1 MARRS
6 RPGAHGVHHQWAEH
20 SGDNALAHTPSFN
33 QLTARGPSP
42 HDRVPVRPGMLAAD
56 PGDGR
61 VDDPVREGPCD
72 VREQVQ
78 HALEEVKPRLRGW
91 LHAMTAPLSVVAGAI
106 LVALSPTPAIR
117 IGSAIFAL
125 SAVILFT
132 ASATLHRGGW
142 SARVNAI
149 LTRLDHSS
157 IFLLIAGSY
166 TPFTLLLLHGSART
180 TLLWVAWGGAAAGI
194 GFRVLW
200 STAPRWIYT
209 PIYVAL
215 GWAAVVFAGDFVRN
229 GTPGVVLLLA
239 LGGVLY
245 TIGAVVYG
253 VRRPNPFPAWFG
265 FHEVFHALT
274 IAAFAAHYAGISIA
288 TYALR

>member
-1 MARRS
+1 M
-6 RPGAHGVHHQWAEH
+6 RPG
-20 SGDNALAHTPSFN
+20 
-33 QLTARGPSP
+33 
-42 HDRVPVRPGMLAAD
+42 VPAPA
-56 PGDGR
+56 P
-61 VDDPVREGPCD
+61 DDESSDVPVREGPSE
-72 VREQVQ
+72 VRGQVQ
-78 HALEEVKPRLRGW
+78 HALEEAIPRLRGW
-91 LHAMTAPLSVVAGAI
+91 LHAATAPLSVVAGVI
-106 LVALSPTPAIR
+106 LVVLSPTPAIR
-117 IGSAIFAL
+117 TGSAIFAL

-142 SARVNAI
+142 SARTNAI

-166 TPFTLLLLHGSART
+166 TPFTLLLLHGSARA

-194 GFRVLW
+194 AFRVLW

-209 PIYVAL
+209 PIYIAL

-229 GTPGVVLLLA
+229 GTPRVVLLLA
-239 LGGVLY
+239 LGGLLY

-253 VRRPNPFPAWFG
+253 LRRPNPSPSWFG

-274 IAAFAAHYAGISIA
+274 IAAFAAHYVGISIA
-288 TYALR
+288 TYSVR